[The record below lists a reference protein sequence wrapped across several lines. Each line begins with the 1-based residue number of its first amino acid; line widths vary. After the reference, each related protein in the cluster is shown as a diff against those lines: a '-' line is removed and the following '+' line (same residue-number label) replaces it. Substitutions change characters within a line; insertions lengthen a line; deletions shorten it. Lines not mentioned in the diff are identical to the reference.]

1 MNAIKTLFTA
11 ASCACVLAFSSVGCS
26 SSSSDEK
33 EVGTVTAGTY
43 SVHVLQEGSAVAA
56 GATTRFILKLTPG
69 GATSVTGWVG
79 VESGDSSEKK
89 LASYDSGDGDYDDDV
104 VAPTPIPAG
113 AKFWFEIDTAG
124 VKQTGSIDYLK

>member
-1 MNAIKTLFTA
+1 MNTIKTIFAA
-11 ASCACVLAFSSVGCS
+11 ASCVLALSSVGCS

-56 GATTRFILKLTPG
+56 GASTRFILKLTPAT
-69 GATSVTGWVG
+69 ATSVTGWVG
-79 VESGDSSEKK
+79 VESGEGSTKK
-89 LASYDSGDGDYDDDV
+89 LASFDSKDGDYDCDV
-104 VAPTPIPAG
+104 VGPTPIPAG

-124 VKQTGSIDYLK
+124 AKQVGSIDYVK

>member
-1 MNAIKTLFTA
+1 MNAIKTIFA
-11 ASCACVLAFSSVGCS
+11 ADSCVLALSSVGCS

-33 EVGTVTAGTY
+33 EVGTITAGTY

-56 GATTRFILKLTPG
+56 GATTRFILKLTPST
-69 GATSVTGWVG
+69 ATSVTGWVG
-79 VESGDSSEKK
+79 VESGEGSAKK

-124 VKQTGSIDYLK
+124 VKQVGSIDYLK